1 MIETTIAGSLPKPVW
16 LTEPETLWPEWKLEG
31 EALAE
36 GKRDAALTWIKTQE
50 DAGIDIV
57 TDGEQFR
64 QHFVHGFLATIEG
77 IDWQLMTTMGI
88 RNNRYDAQVPTVTGA
103 VRRQASVHGDDTR
116 FCRART
122 RRQLKVTL
130 PGPMT
135 ICDTVANA
143 HYDSRPDMAMAFAD
157 LLNAEARELQE
168 AGADVIQFDEP
179 AFNVF
184 MDAVNDWGIE
194 ALHRAIDGLT
204 CKTVVHICF
213 GYGIQANIDWKNAL
227 GTEWRQYEEIFP
239 ALNASR
245 IDQVS
250 LECINSKV
258 TLSLHGLL
266 PDKDVLVG
274 AIDVAT
280 NNIETPEAVAAAL
293 RAALDHV
300 APERLVACTN
310 CGFAPLPRVVAEE
323 KLKALGAG
331 AALLRKELAL

>member
-1 MIETTIAGSLPKPVW
+1 MIKTTTAGSLPKPSW
-16 LTEPETLWPEWKLEG
+16 LTEPEKLWPAWKLEG
-31 EALAE
+31 AELAE
-36 GKRDAALTWIKTQE
+36 GKRDAALAWIKCQE

-64 QHFVHGFLATIEG
+64 QHFVHGFLESIEG

-88 RNNRYDAQVPTVTGA
+88 RGDRYDADVPTVTGA
-103 VRRQASVHGDDTR
+103 VRRSGPVHSDDAR
-116 FCRART
+116 FCRAAT
-122 RRQLKVTL
+122 TRQLKVTL

-135 ICDTVANA
+135 ISDTIANA
-143 HYDSRPDMAMAFAD
+143 HYDSRPDMAMAFAG
-157 LLNAEARELQE
+157 LLNEEARELE
-168 AGADVIQFDEP
+168 AAGVDVIQFDEP

-184 MDAVNDWGIE
+184 MDDVKDWGIE
-194 ALHRAIDGLT
+194 ALHRAIDGLRCT
-204 CKTVVHICF
+204 TAVHICY
-213 GYGIQANIDWKNAL
+213 GYGIKANIDWKNAL
-227 GTEWRQYEEIFP
+227 GSEWRQYEEIFP

-250 LECINSKV
+250 LECINSRV
-258 TLSLHGLL
+258 PLSLMKLL

-280 NNIETPEAVAAAL
+280 NKIETAEEVAAAL
-293 RAALDHV
+293 RAAMDHV

-310 CGFAPLPRVVAEE
+310 CGFAPLPRRVAED

-331 AALLRKELAL
+331 AALLRKELA

>member
-1 MIETTIAGSLPKPVW
+1 
-16 LTEPETLWPEWKLEG
+16 
-31 EALAE
+31 
-36 GKRDAALTWIKTQE
+36 
-50 DAGIDIV
+50 
-57 TDGEQFR
+57 
-64 QHFVHGFLATIEG
+64 
-77 IDWQLMTTMGI
+77 
-88 RNNRYDAQVPTVTGA
+88 
-103 VRRQASVHGDDTR
+103 
-116 FCRART
+116 
-122 RRQLKVTL
+122 
-130 PGPMT
+130 MT

-258 TLSLHGLL
+258 TLSLLELL

-310 CGFAPLPRVVAEE
+310 CGFAPLPKVVAEE
-323 KLKALGAG
+323 KLKALGGG